1 MKTNLLPIVAFLAT
15 LLAFL
20 LLPMTA
26 TAASIA
32 LSVTGMLSVFT
43 ADYGRVLEPVR
54 VPAPVLPLRSPRAGL
69 AECRAAA

>member
-15 LLAFL
+15 LVAFVV
-20 LLPMTA
+20 LPVSA

-43 ADYGRVLEPVR
+43 ADYGRSLEPLR
-54 VPAPVLPLRSPRAGL
+54 VPAPVLPLRSPRAAI